1 MADERDLIRSRV
13 NIVDLVSQ
21 RLPLKKSGKS
31 WTGLCPFH
39 NDRNPS
45 FHVSPDTGRYR
56 CWSCGASGDIF
67 NWVMETQKLEFR
79 EALQFLADLAG
90 VKLATYDKEGADKR
104 KDQLEMM
111 GIAQAFFREQLA
123 SNSDAIAYCN
133 QRGLTADVR
142 DAWGLGYGPESG
154 DLLGQHL
161 RKRGIIL
168 ADAQELFL
176 VQRDDTGGYFDRF
189 RSRLTIP
196 IYDERGQLV
205 AYGGRIIGT
214 GIPKYINSG
223 DTPLF
228 SKSHLLY
235 GLNLAKE
242 RMAKTGQ
249 GVLVE
254 GYMDVIACHR
264 AGVTNA
270 VASLGTSLTEDQVK
284 ILKRWCQDVVILYDR
299 DEAGQKAA
307 EKATEMLMRAGVRTR
322 IALPPPGDDPDSLL
336 EKEGPHAVERIIETA
351 VDPIDHRLALIRERF
366 QPEDEQYWKQA
377 VAALVL
383 AENALELERRLAPLA
398 AEYPGMPDRASAQN
412 ALRRMVGQAKRRRA
426 HHAEEGQEHEA
437 PKSLGRERQG
447 LERIIL
453 AAIVHEECRAIA
465 WPILP
470 ALRKFGSLPA
480 RAASAKLSEVF
491 GAASPQGAIGN
502 WIHQLED
509 GPVMDLLS
517 DIFQSVPPDQAPEV
531 AAAVERINR
540 KLEEKDRM
548 RLAGEAGSND
558 DALLEIQKKLMAAKA
573 GSAPVQS
580 KRTVSDEDDPFA

>member
-90 VKLATYDKEGADKR
+90 VKLASYDKESADKR
-104 KDQLEMM
+104 KDQLEIMEV
-111 GIAQAFFREQLA
+111 AQTFFRDQLA
-123 SNSDAIAYCN
+123 SNPDAIAYCN
-133 QRGLTADVR
+133 QRGLTSDVR
-142 DAWGLGYGPESG
+142 EAWGLGYGPESG

-161 RKRGIIL
+161 RKRGITL

-189 RSRLTIP
+189 RSRLIIP

-205 AYGGRIIGT
+205 AYGGRIIGN

-242 RMAKTGQ
+242 KMAKTGQ

-307 EKATEMLMRAGVRTR
+307 EKATEMLMRSGVKAR

-351 VDPIDHRLALIRERF
+351 VDPIDHRLTLIRERF
-366 QPEDEQYWKQA
+366 QPEDEEYWKQA
-377 VAALVL
+377 VKAFAL
-383 AENALELERRLAPLA
+383 ATSEMEIERRLQEFAR
-398 AEYPGMPDRASAQN
+398 EYPGTTDPASTR
-412 ALRRMVGQAKRRRA
+412 LTLYRLIKLEKRKSGYIDEQAI
-426 HHAEEGQEHEA
+426 
-437 PKSLGRERQG
+437 KSLSFQKEKPSLQR
-447 LERIIL
+447 LIFSSIL
-453 AAIVHEECRAIA
+453 HEDNRSIA
-465 WPILP
+465 WPVLTLIKAYGSVAGRVCSK
-470 ALRKFGSLPA
+470 ALLETFEDGIP
-480 RAASAKLSEVF
+480 E
-491 GAASPQGAIGN
+491 GAIGS
-502 WIHQLED
+502 WIHKIED
-509 GPVMDLLS
+509 TRVIDYLS
-517 DIFQSVPPDQAPEV
+517 DIFENVEPPSQEDVLVACSRIKEKVEEYERVKFVPV
-531 AAAVERINR
+531 AVRSDDDLMTIYERI
-540 KLEEKDRM
+540 KAVKGDREPKTKPPKEQ
-548 RLAGEAGSND
+548 L
-558 DALLEIQKKLMAAKA
+558 
-573 GSAPVQS
+573 
-580 KRTVSDEDDPFA
+580 DDPFA